1 MNRKLLILV
10 ALFILIL
17 TGCDS
22 SGASPTS
29 ARTEISTGTQSTST
43 PTAPEIDLEM
53 IAKKYPRIDGST
65 SAQPL
70 QVHLA
75 CTIFEIPCSWQEGWA
90 IDSTIM
96 RYAPDHGIDQSP
108 RLLESINNIIH
119 NGTHGAYTNLIQG
132 KTDFVLVARTPSE
145 DELQE
150 ARERGV
156 ELDVQAIAL
165 DAFVFLVN
173 AENPVEDLP
182 LETIR
187 DIYTGSVTQWSDLAG
202 SEGEI
207 HTYQRNRNSGSQELM
222 EKLVMRGEDMIDS
235 PDMILESM
243 MGPINAIKDDPLGIG
258 YSVYFYAKY
267 IFPDENVKMLA
278 IDSVVPDSD
287 TIAGGSYPLATEVYA
302 VIREGMLQDHAAVQ
316 LRNWLLT
323 AEGQEAIAGSGY
335 VPIHRPINPS

>member
-1 MNRKLLILV
+1 MNKKLQILF
-10 ALFILIL
+10 ALFILAL

-22 SGASPTS
+22 SGVSTTS
-29 ARTEISTGTQSTST
+29 TQTEVSTGTQSTST
-43 PTAPEIDLEM
+43 PPAPEIDLEK

-108 RLLESINNIIH
+108 RLLESINNINH
-119 NGTHGAYTNLIQG
+119 SGTHGAYTNLIQG
-132 KTDFVLVARTPSE
+132 KTDFILVARAPSE

-156 ELDVQAIAL
+156 EMDVQAVAL

-173 AENPVEDLP
+173 AENPVEHLP
-182 LETIR
+182 LITIR
-187 DIYTGSVTQWSDLAG
+187 DIYTGSISQWSDLSTG
-202 SEGEI
+202 DGEI

-222 EKLVMRGEDMIDS
+222 EKLVMRGADMIDS

-243 MGPINAIKDDPLGIG
+243 MGPINAIKDDPSGIG

-267 IFPDENVKMLA
+267 IFPDDDVKILG
-278 IDSVVPDSD
+278 IDGVLPAAH
-287 TIAGGSYPLATEVYA
+287 TIAEGSYPLTTEVFA
-302 VIREGMLQDHAAVQ
+302 VIREEMPPDHAAVH
-316 LRNWLLT
+316 LRNWLL
-323 AEGQEAIAGSGY
+323 AEEGQEAIGESGY
-335 VPIHRPINPS
+335 VPIHRPVNAS

>member
-1 MNRKLLILV
+1 
-10 ALFILIL
+10 
-17 TGCDS
+17 
-22 SGASPTS
+22 
-29 ARTEISTGTQSTST
+29 
-43 PTAPEIDLEM
+43 
-53 IAKKYPRIDGST
+53 
-65 SAQPL
+65 
-70 QVHLA
+70 
-75 CTIFEIPCSWQEGWA
+75 
-90 IDSTIM
+90 
-96 RYAPDHGIDQSP
+96 
-108 RLLESINNIIH
+108 
-119 NGTHGAYTNLIQG
+119 
-132 KTDFVLVARTPSE
+132 
-145 DELQE
+145 
-150 ARERGV
+150 
-156 ELDVQAIAL
+156 
-165 DAFVFLVN
+165 
-173 AENPVEDLP
+173 
-182 LETIR
+182 
-187 DIYTGSVTQWSDLAG
+187 VTQWSDLAG

-278 IDSVVPDSD
+278 IDSVVPDSV
-287 TIAGGSYPLATEVYA
+287 TIAGGSYPLATEVHA

>member
-1 MNRKLLILV
+1 MKLR
-10 ALFILIL
+10 ILISLVVFVL

-22 SGASPTS
+22 TDISPTS
-29 ARTEISTGTQSTST
+29 PQAEISTRILATST
-43 PTAPEIDLEM
+43 RIDPEIDLEF

-75 CTIFEIPCSWQEGWA
+75 CTIFDIPCSWQESWA
-90 IDSTIM
+90 IDSTLM
-96 RYAPDHGIDQSP
+96 WYAPDPGVDRSP
-108 RLLESINNIIH
+108 RLLESIYNINH
-119 NGTHGAYTNLIQG
+119 SGTHGAYTNLIQG
-132 KTDFVLVARTPSE
+132 KTDFILVARAPSE

-156 ELDVQAIAL
+156 ELDMQAVAL

-173 AENPVEDLP
+173 AENPVDDLP
-182 LETIR
+182 VETIR
-187 DIYTGSVTQWSDLAG
+187 DIFKGSVARWSDLSDG
-202 SEGEI
+202 EGEI

-222 EKLVMRGEDMIDS
+222 EKLVMRGEEMIDS

-267 IFPDENVKMLA
+267 IFPDENVNVLG
-278 IDSVVPDSD
+278 IDGVLPAAH
-287 TIAGGSYPLATEVYA
+287 TIADGSYSLATEVFA
-302 VIREGMLQDHAAVQ
+302 VIREQMPPDHAAVQ

-323 AEGQEAIAGSGY
+323 DEGQQAIGESGY
-335 VPIHRPINPS
+335 VPIH